1 MFILHDNPMV
11 GIYRI
16 KNLVNNKC
24 YYGSSKEV
32 RKRYTLMSEDEKKEK
47 HSKPMETNP
56 NWRGGESFKYCK
68 CGVKIAPI
76 NNSCINCIDKSGI
89 PSPTILWR
97 INSKNKKYKNYQYNS
112 AIKVLLSN

>member
-32 RKRYTLMSEDEKKEK
+32 RKRYTLMSEDEKNIQNLWKQ
-47 HSKPMETNP
+47 TQI
-56 NWRGGESFKYCK
+56 GEVGKVSS
-68 CGVKIAPI
+68 IA
-76 NNSCINCIDKSGI
+76 NV
-89 PSPTILWR
+89 
-97 INSKNKKYKNYQYNS
+97 
-112 AIKVLLSN
+112 VLK